1 MAPIPFRRSFWSANY
16 NFVVSGD
23 LNGDGRTDVVLYN
36 SSTGTMYACLANS
49 SGQFPP
55 CTYNYVSTG
64 YTKALVADFNGD
76 GKADILLYRASDAW
90 CWLGLSNGDG
100 TFTFQRVTS
109 LPAGLDTATTGDL
122 NGDGMMDALFYSSAG
137 GTMVS
142 AMSTGTNLTATT
154 QQMSSGYS
162 SLVLFDCNGDGKADV
177 RLHRVGSTLA
187 TGACP

>member
-49 SGQFPP
+49 SGQFPT

-90 CWLGLSNGDG
+90 CWLGLSNGAAP
-100 TFTFQRVTS
+100 
-109 LPAGLDTATTGDL
+109 LPSNASPRCLP
-122 NGDGMMDALFYSSAG
+122 
-137 GTMVS
+137 VS
-142 AMSTGTNLTATT
+142 IRRPLGI
-154 QQMSSGYS
+154 
-162 SLVLFDCNGDGKADV
+162 
-177 RLHRVGSTLA
+177 
-187 TGACP
+187 